1 MIITKHFCDICGR
14 EIHSFERKYEFTERE
29 RIFGYPEDITVDEMC
44 KDCFNEIRSFIKEK
58 KQQDN
63 K

>member
-1 MIITKHFCDICGR
+1 MIIIKCFCDICGK
-14 EIHSFERKYEFTERE
+14 EIPSDERKYEFSERD
-29 RIFGYPEDITVDEMC
+29 RIIGYYDDISVYEMC